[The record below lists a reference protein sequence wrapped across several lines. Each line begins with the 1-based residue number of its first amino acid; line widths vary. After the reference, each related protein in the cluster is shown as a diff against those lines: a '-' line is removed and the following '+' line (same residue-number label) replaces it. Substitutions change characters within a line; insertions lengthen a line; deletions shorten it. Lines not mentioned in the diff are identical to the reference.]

1 MIQIA
6 ILGLGTVGTGVAR
19 VVAENARQI
28 ERKLGEALQVK
39 AVLVRH
45 FKDGP
50 YRQLMT
56 DDFSKIEGD
65 DEIRVVVE
73 TIGGVDAAYEYTKRA
88 LSAGKH
94 VVTANKQLV
103 AERGCELLALARRK
117 NVSYL
122 FEASVGGGIP
132 VLHPL
137 TQCMAANRIDEVC
150 GILNGT
156 TNYILTRMVRTG
168 AFFSDAL
175 REAQAK
181 GYAEADP
188 TADVEGIDAGRKICI
203 LGDLAFGSQIDPE
216 RVPMEG
222 ISKLSLRDVK
232 IAQRAGYRI
241 KLLGRAVRLP
251 GGGRT
256 AYVAPHLIPEDNP
269 MAGVEDVFN
278 AVMIRGNAT
287 GDVMFYG
294 RGAGELPTASA
305 CVADVMECLQA
316 SPKRDE
322 IGWSP
327 DAGGFEDPEKLKSRY
342 YFRVEGSLTDAAMA
356 FGQVEVLSE
365 DGETAF
371 LTDAL
376 SGAEAARQSRSL
388 NVLARMRVLDSGSA
402 GSGREA

>member
-6 ILGLGTVGTGVAR
+6 ILGLGTVGTGVAK

-28 ERKLGEALQVK
+28 ERKLGEPLQVK
-39 AVLVRH
+39 SVLVRH

-56 DDFSKIEGD
+56 DDFRKIEEDGD
-65 DEIRVVVE
+65 IRVVVE
-73 TIGGVDAAYEYTKRA
+73 TIGGVEAAYEYTKRA
-88 LSAGKH
+88 LAAGKH

-103 AERGCELLALARRK
+103 AEKGVELLALARRK
-117 NVSYL
+117 KVSYL

-132 VLHPL
+132 ILHPL
-137 TQCMAANRIDEVC
+137 TQCMAANRIDEVY

-156 TNYILTRMVRTG
+156 SNYILTRMVRTG

-188 TADVEGIDAGRKICI
+188 TADVEGLDAGRKICI
-203 LGDLAFGSQIDPE
+203 LADLAFGRQVRPE
-216 RVPMEG
+216 DVPMEG
-222 ISKLSLRDVK
+222 IAKLSLRDVK

-256 AYVAPHLIPEDNP
+256 AYVAPHFIPEGNP
-269 MAGVEDVFN
+269 IASVEDVFN
-278 AVMIRGNAT
+278 AIMVRGNAT

-305 CVADVMECLQA
+305 CVADVMEALQA
-316 SPKRDE
+316 SPRREE
-322 IGWSP
+322 IGWEEDSS
-327 DAGGFEDPEKLKSRY
+327 GFEDPLDLETRY
-342 YFRVEGSLTDAAMA
+342 YFRIEGSLTDAAMA

-371 LTDAL
+371 LTDPL
-376 SGAEAARQSRSL
+376 SGHDAQRQAHSL
-388 NVLARMRVLDSGSA
+388 NVLACMRVLA
-402 GSGREA
+402 

>member
-28 ERKLGEALQVK
+28 ERKLGEPLQVK
-39 AVLVRH
+39 TILVRR

-56 DDFSKIEGD
+56 DDFSRIEQ
-65 DEIRVVVE
+65 DEDIRVVVE
-73 TIGGVDAAYEYTKRA
+73 TIGGVEAAYEYTKRA
-88 LSAGKH
+88 LEAGKH

-103 AERGCELLALARRK
+103 AEHGCELLALARKK
-117 NVSYL
+117 NVNYL

-132 VLHPL
+132 ILHPL
-137 TQCMAANRIDEVC
+137 RECLAANRIEEVY

-156 TNYILTRMVRTG
+156 TNCILTRMVRTG

-188 TADVEGIDAGRKICI
+188 TADIEGIDAGRKTCI
-203 LGDLAFGSQIDPE
+203 LADLAFGHQVDPKD
-216 RVPMEG
+216 VPMEG

-232 IAQRAGYRI
+232 IAQRAGYRV

-256 AYVAPHLIPEDNP
+256 AYVAPHLIPEDRPLAN
-269 MAGVEDVFN
+269 VEDVFN
-278 AVMIRGNAT
+278 AIVVRGNAT
-287 GDVMFYG
+287 GEVMFCG
-294 RGAGELPTASA
+294 KGAGEMPTASA
-305 CVADVMECLQA
+305 CVADVMEALQA
-316 SPKRDE
+316 SPRRE
-322 IGWSP
+322 ETGWSP
-327 DAGGFEDPEKLKSRY
+327 ETAGFEDPLELHTRY
-342 YFRVEGSLTDAAMA
+342 YFRIEGSLTDAAMA

-371 LTDAL
+371 LTDRI
-376 SGAEAARQSRSL
+376 SGQEAIQQSGML
-388 NVLARMRVLDSGSA
+388 NVLARMRVLD
-402 GSGREA
+402 

>member
-6 ILGLGTVGTGVAR
+6 IMGLGTVGIGVAK
-19 VVAENARQI
+19 VVAENAKQI
-28 ERKLGEALQVK
+28 ERKLGEPLQVK
-39 AVLVRH
+39 TVLVRH

-56 DDFSKIEGD
+56 DDFRKIEED
-65 DEIRVVVE
+65 DDIRVVVE
-73 TIGGVDAAYEYTKRA
+73 TIGGVEAAYEYTKRA
-88 LSAGKH
+88 LEAGKH

-103 AERGCELLALARRK
+103 AERGCELLALAKKRG
-117 NVSYL
+117 VSYL

-137 TQCMAANRIDEVC
+137 TQCMAANRIDQVY

-203 LGDLAFGSQIDPE
+203 LADLAFGHQVDPAD
-216 RVPMEG
+216 VPMEG

-232 IAQRAGYRI
+232 VAQRAGYRV

-269 MAGVEDVFN
+269 ISGVEDVFN
-278 AVMIRGNAT
+278 AVMVQGNAT
-287 GDVMFYG
+287 GEVMFYG
-294 RGAGELPTASA
+294 KGAGEMPTASA

-316 SPKRDE
+316 SPRREE

-327 DAGGFEDPEKLKSRY
+327 DQSGFEDPAELRTRY
-342 YFRVEGSLTDAAMA
+342 YFRIEGSLTDAAMA

-371 LTDAL
+371 LTESISGRDAQ
-376 SGAEAARQSRSL
+376 RQSRSL
-388 NVLARMRVLDSGSA
+388 NVLACMRVL
-402 GSGREA
+402 E

>member
-6 ILGLGTVGTGVAR
+6 ILGLGTVGTGVAK
-19 VVAENARQI
+19 VVAENAKQI
-28 ERKLGEALQVK
+28 ERKLGEPLQVK
-39 AVLVRH
+39 AILVRH

-56 DDFSKIEGD
+56 DDFRKIEE
-65 DEIRVVVE
+65 DESIRVVVE
-73 TIGGVDAAYEYTKRA
+73 TIGGEEAAYEYTKRA
-88 LSAGKH
+88 IQAGKH

-103 AERGCELLALARRK
+103 AEHGCELLELARKK

-137 TQCMAANRIDEVC
+137 TQCMAANRIDEVY

-156 TNYILTRMVRTG
+156 TNYILSRMVRTG

-181 GYAEADP
+181 GYAEANP

-203 LGDLAFGSQIDPE
+203 LADLAFGYQVDPAV
-216 RVPMEG
+216 VPMEG
-222 ISKLSLRDVK
+222 ISRLSLRDVK

-241 KLLGRAVRLP
+241 KLLGRAVRMP

-269 MAGVEDVFN
+269 IANVEDVFN

-294 RGAGELPTASA
+294 KGAGELPTASA

-316 SPKRDE
+316 SPRREE
-322 IGWSP
+322 IGWAA
-327 DAGGFEDPEKLKSRY
+327 DTTGFVDPEQLRTRY
-342 YFRVEGSLTDAAMA
+342 YFRIEGSLTDAAMA

-371 LTDAL
+371 LTDAI
-376 SGAEAARQSRSL
+376 SGQDAADQSQRL
-388 NVLARMRVLDSGSA
+388 NVLACMRVLA
-402 GSGREA
+402 

>member
-6 ILGLGTVGTGVAR
+6 ILGLGTVGTGVAK
-19 VVAENARQI
+19 VVAENAKQI
-28 ERKLGEALQVK
+28 ERKLGEPLQVK
-39 AVLVRH
+39 AILVRH

-56 DDFSKIEGD
+56 DDFRKIEE
-65 DEIRVVVE
+65 DESIRVVVE
-73 TIGGVDAAYEYTKRA
+73 TIGGVEAAYEYTKRA
-88 LSAGKH
+88 LQAGKH

-103 AERGCELLALARRK
+103 AERGCELLELARKK

-137 TQCMAANRIDEVC
+137 TQCMAANRIDEVY

-156 TNYILTRMVRTG
+156 TNYILSRMVRTG

-203 LGDLAFGSQIDPE
+203 LADLAFGYQVDPAV
-216 RVPMEG
+216 VPMEG
-222 ISKLSLRDVK
+222 ISRLSLRDVK

-241 KLLGRAVRLP
+241 KLLGRAVRMP

-269 MAGVEDVFN
+269 IANVEDVFN

-294 RGAGELPTASA
+294 KGAGELPTASA

-316 SPKRDE
+316 SPRREE
-322 IGWSP
+322 IGWAA
-327 DAGGFEDPEKLKSRY
+327 DTTGFVDPEQLRTRY
-342 YFRVEGSLTDAAMA
+342 YVRIEGSLTDAAMA

-371 LTDAL
+371 LTDAI
-376 SGAEAARQSRSL
+376 SGQDAADQSQRL
-388 NVLARMRVLDSGSA
+388 NVLACIRVLA
-402 GSGREA
+402 

>member
-6 ILGLGTVGTGVAR
+6 IMGLGTVGTGVAR
-19 VVAENARQI
+19 VVAENSRQI
-28 ERKLGEALQVK
+28 ERKLGEPLQVK
-39 AVLVRH
+39 TILVRH

-56 DDFSKIEGD
+56 DDFKKIEED
-65 DEIRVVVE
+65 DSIRVVVE
-73 TIGGVDAAYEYTKRA
+73 TIGGVGAAYEYTKRA
-88 LSAGKH
+88 LMAGKH

-103 AERGCELLALARRK
+103 AEKGCELLALAKKK
-117 NVSYL
+117 NVNYL

-137 TQCMAANRIDEVC
+137 TQCMAANRIDEVY

-168 AFFSDAL
+168 AFFADAL

-188 TADVEGIDAGRKICI
+188 TADIEGIDAGRKICI
-203 LGDLAFGSQIDPE
+203 LADLAFGHQVDPDK
-216 RVPMEG
+216 VPMEG

-232 IAQRAGYRI
+232 LAERAGYRI

-251 GGGRT
+251 GGRT

-269 MAGVEDVFN
+269 IAGVEDVFN
-278 AVMIRGNAT
+278 AVVIRGNAT

-294 RGAGELPTASA
+294 KGAGEMPTASA
-305 CVADVMECLQA
+305 CVADVMEALQA
-316 SPKRDE
+316 SPRREE

-327 DAGGFEDPEKLKSRY
+327 DTDGFEDPAELHTRY
-342 YFRVEGSLTDAAMA
+342 YFRIEGSLADAAMS

-371 LTDAL
+371 LTDRI
-376 SGAEAARQSRSL
+376 SGLEVQQQAKNL
-388 NVLARMRVLDSGSA
+388 KILACMRVLP
-402 GSGREA
+402 

>member
-6 ILGLGTVGTGVAR
+6 IMGFGTVGTGVAK
-19 VVAENARQI
+19 VTAENARQI

-39 AVLVRH
+39 TILVRR

-56 DDFSKIEGD
+56 DRFEKIEED
-65 DEIRVVVE
+65 DSIRVVVE
-73 TIGGVDAAYEYTKRA
+73 TIGGVEEAYEYTRRA

-103 AERGCELLALARRK
+103 AEKGAELLELAKKRGV
-117 NVSYL
+117 NYL

-132 VLHPL
+132 ILHPL
-137 TQCMAANRIDEVC
+137 TQCMAANRIDEIY

-156 TNYILTRMVRTG
+156 SNYILTRMVRTG

-181 GYAEADP
+181 GYAESDP
-188 TADVEGIDAGRKICI
+188 TADVEGLDAGRKICI
-203 LGDLAFGSQIDPE
+203 LADLAFGHQVDPDA
-216 RVPMEG
+216 VPMEG

-241 KLLGRAVRLP
+241 KLLGRCLRIP
-251 GGGRT
+251 GGSRT
-256 AYVAPHLIPEDNP
+256 AYVAPHLIPEEHPLAN
-269 MAGVEDVFN
+269 VEDVFN
-278 AVMIRGNAT
+278 AVVVKGNAT
-287 GDVMFYG
+287 GEVMFYG

-305 CVADVMECLQA
+305 CVADVMECLQS
-316 SPKRDE
+316 SPRREE
-322 IGWSP
+322 IGWLP
-327 DAGGFEDPEKLKSRY
+327 DSDGFQDPLELKNRY
-342 YFRVEGSLTDAAMA
+342 YYRIEGSLTDAAMA

-371 LTDAL
+371 LTDPV
-376 SGAEAARQSRSL
+376 SGLEAVRQSKSL
-388 NVLARMRVLDSGSA
+388 NVLACMRVLD
-402 GSGREA
+402 

>member
-6 ILGLGTVGTGVAR
+6 ILGLGTVGTGVAK

-28 ERKLGEALQVK
+28 ERKLGEPLQVK
-39 AVLVRH
+39 TILVRH

-56 DDFSKIEGD
+56 DDFRRIEED
-65 DEIRVVVE
+65 DDIQVVVE
-73 TIGGVDAAYEYTKRA
+73 TIGGVEAAYDYTRRA
-88 LSAGKH
+88 LAAGKH

-103 AERGCELLALARRK
+103 AEKGCELLSLARRK
-117 NVSYL
+117 NVNYL

-132 VLHPL
+132 ILHPL
-137 TQCMAANRIDEVC
+137 TQCMAANRIDEVY

-156 TNYILTRMVRTG
+156 SNYILTRMVRTG
-168 AFFSDAL
+168 AFFTEAL

-188 TADVEGIDAGRKICI
+188 TADVDGIDAGRKICI
-203 LGDLAFGSQIDPE
+203 LADLAFGHQVNPAD
-216 RVPMEG
+216 VPMEG
-222 ISKLSLRDVK
+222 IRKLSLRDVK

-241 KLLGRAVRLP
+241 KLLGRALRLP
-251 GGGRT
+251 GGERT
-256 AYVAPHLIPEDNP
+256 AYVAPHLIPEEAP
-269 MAGVEDVFN
+269 IASVEDVFN
-278 AVMIRGNAT
+278 AVMVRGNAT
-287 GDVMFYG
+287 GEVMFYG

-316 SPKRDE
+316 SPRRE
-322 IGWSP
+322 GIGWSP
-327 DAGGFEDPEKLKSRY
+327 DADGFVDPAELQTRY
-342 YFRVEGSLTDAAMA
+342 YFRIEGSLTDAAMA

-371 LTDAL
+371 LTDPI
-376 SGAEAARQSRSL
+376 SGRDAARQAQSL
-388 NVLARMRVLDSGSA
+388 NVLSCMRVLT
-402 GSGREA
+402 

>member
-6 ILGLGTVGTGVAR
+6 IMGLGTVGTGVAK
-19 VVAENARQI
+19 VVAENAKQI
-28 ERKLGEALQVK
+28 ERKLGEPLQVK
-39 AVLVRH
+39 TVLVRH

-56 DDFSKIEGD
+56 DDFRKIEED
-65 DEIRVVVE
+65 DDIRVVVE
-73 TIGGVDAAYEYTKRA
+73 TIGGVEAAYEYTRRA
-88 LSAGKH
+88 LEAGKH

-103 AERGCELLALARRK
+103 AEHGCELLALAKKRG
-117 NVSYL
+117 VSYL

-137 TQCMAANRIDEVC
+137 TQCMAANRIDQVY

-203 LGDLAFGSQIDPE
+203 LADLAFGHQVDPAD
-216 RVPMEG
+216 VPMEG

-232 IAQRAGYRI
+232 VAQRAGYRV

-256 AYVAPHLIPEDNP
+256 AYVAPHLISEDNP

-278 AVMIRGNAT
+278 AVMVQGNAT
-287 GDVMFYG
+287 GEVMFYG
-294 RGAGELPTASA
+294 KGAGEMPTASA

-316 SPKRDE
+316 SPRREE
-322 IGWSP
+322 IGWSS
-327 DAGGFEDPEKLKSRY
+327 DKAGFEDPAELRTRY
-342 YFRVEGSLTDAAMA
+342 YFRIEGSLTDAAMA

-371 LTDAL
+371 LTESISGRDAQ
-376 SGAEAARQSRSL
+376 RQSRSL
-388 NVLARMRVLDSGSA
+388 NVLACMRVLD
-402 GSGREA
+402 

>member
-6 ILGLGTVGTGVAR
+6 ILGLGTVGTGVAK

-28 ERKLGEALQVK
+28 ERKLGEPLQVK
-39 AVLVRH
+39 SVLVRR

-56 DDFSKIEGD
+56 DDFKKIEED
-65 DEIRVVVE
+65 DAIRVVVE
-73 TIGGVDAAYEYTKRA
+73 TIGGVEAAYEYTKRA

-103 AERGCELLALARRK
+103 AEKGCELLALARRK

-137 TQCMAANRIDEVC
+137 TQCMAANRIDEVY

-241 KLLGRAVRLP
+241 KLLGRAARLP

-269 MAGVEDVFN
+269 MANVEDVFN
-278 AVMIRGNAT
+278 AVMVRGNAT
-287 GDVMFYG
+287 GEVMFYG

-316 SPKRDE
+316 SPKREE
-322 IGWSP
+322 IGWSA
-327 DAGGFEDPEKLKSRY
+327 DAAGFQDPSVLKTRH
-342 YFRVEGSLTDAAMA
+342 YFRIEGSLTDAALA

-371 LTDAL
+371 LTDPL
-376 SGAEAARQSRSL
+376 SGDEAAQQSRSL
-388 NVLARMRVLDSGSA
+388 NVLACMRVLDG
-402 GSGREA
+402 

>member
-137 TQCMAANRIDEVC
+137 TQCMAANRIDEVY